1 MRPPSVCSVGGHSG
15 SLAGGPLK
23 QAQMG
28 GRDGGSALK
37 TLTGPLRHLLPAPR
51 PLSCFS
57 FRPKLCHR
65 LRRSLCLL
73 SGSHCLRG
81 LASLPTAGPTAD
93 SPYTGA
99 LVSTASC
106 HARLSLQPG
115 LAVLRAASGPRL
127 VSFPPEHLELA
138 FPTRGPI
145 RAGSRKP
152 SRGPRIDGTLSA
164 AVRPTVLLGTSVWGR
179 RPG

>member
-1 MRPPSVCSVGGHSG
+1 MG
-15 SLAGGPLK
+15 SLAGRPLK
-23 QAQMG
+23 QAQPLSG

-37 TLTGPLRHLLPAPR
+37 TLVGPLHHLLPAPW

-81 LASLPTAGPTAD
+81 QASLPTAGPTAD

-106 HARLSLQPG
+106 HARPSLQPG

-152 SRGPRIDGTLSA
+152 SHGPKVDGTLSA
-164 AVRPTVLLGTSVWGR
+164 AIQPTVLLGPSVWGWG
-179 RPG
+179 PG